1 MSEIHYD
8 YEAIFIDVGQGDAT
22 VINQLSNMHS
32 VLIDAAVGN
41 PVISVLKDSGE
52 LQAIF
57 ITHWHKD
64 HIGGMSS
71 VINWLE
77 KQQQTTVNVYI
88 NPQHSSTIIAK
99 NLRRTLEEKYND
111 GIIDLKPAYDN
122 EKDSIEIVNDKFLIL
137 WPRWKEIIT
146 KPDKLNLGS
155 LIILFKVGAVTL
167 LLGGDAGGDVWP
179 QVDPTAI
186 EADIFKY
193 PHHAGALHKNEND
206 WTADQLISKVK
217 PGWILSSV
225 SKKKQHGHPSEEFI
239 AIKSRY
245 PKIQFLDTTKGN
257 INLRIESATRKISRK
272 NSA

>member
-1 MSEIHYD
+1 
-8 YEAIFIDVGQGDAT
+8 VGQGDAT

-77 KQQQTTVNVYI
+77 KQQQTIVNVYI

-99 NLRRTLEEKYND
+99 NLRRTLDEKYND
-111 GIIDLKPAYDN
+111 GIIDLKPAYNN
-122 EKDSIEIVNDKFLIL
+122 EKDSIEIANGKFLIL

-167 LLGGDAGGDVWP
+167 LFGGDAGGDVWP
-179 QVDPTAI
+179 QVAPTAI

-206 WTADQLISKVK
+206 WAADQLISKVK
-217 PGWILSSV
+217 SDWIIFSV
-225 SKKKQHGHPSEEFI
+225 GKKKQHGHPSKEFFTAQAKHPNI
-239 AIKSRY
+239 H
-245 PKIQFLDTTKGN
+245 FLSTNKGN
-257 INLRIESATRKISRK
+257 IHLQIESAAGKISRK
-272 NSA
+272 NSC

>member
-1 MSEIHYD
+1 MAETHYD

-22 VINQLSNMHS
+22 LINQLSNMHS

-41 PVISVLKDSGE
+41 PVISVLKNSVA

-64 HIGGMSS
+64 HIGGMPA

-77 KQQQTTVNVYI
+77 KQQQRTVNVYI
-88 NPQHSSTIIAK
+88 NPQYSSTITAK
-99 NLRRTLEEKYND
+99 NLRRTLDEKYND
-111 GIIDLKPAYDN
+111 GIIDLKPAYKN
-122 EKDSIEIVNDKFLIL
+122 AKNSIEIINGKFLIL

-146 KPDKLNLGS
+146 KPDRLNIGS
-155 LIILFKVGAVTL
+155 LIILFKIGATTL

-179 QVDPTAI
+179 QIDQTVLV
-186 EADIFKY
+186 ADIFKY
-193 PHHAGALHKNEND
+193 PHHAGELHKNEND
-206 WTADQLISKVK
+206 WTADKLISKIK

-225 SKKKQHGHPSEEFI
+225 GKKKQHGHPSEEFI
-239 AIKSRY
+239 ATKSRY

-257 INLRIESATRKISRK
+257 INLRIESATGKISIRK
-272 NSA
+272 